1 MSTPGKNIFWLTF
14 SRVTAMVLLLVAYLA
29 LFRYLGEFGTGQHQF
44 VLSYVTIFSVIVD
57 FGIQQYIIKKMSEE
71 PSEVKKYFQNF
82 LVVELVLS
90 FLIYCSMIAIAF
102 YNQYDTVVIQAIA
115 LAGLGMV
122 VNALTYP
129 FLSVMS
135 AFGDLKKVAMIN
147 FLNSLI
153 NVIIIFL
160 TIYFH
165 KYVVFLVSNQVIF
178 GITGI
183 ILYYHFVKKHLPEP
197 DVFGALRRV
206 DFNLL
211 TKILKASFPFALLVG
226 FSTVYNRIDIILIQH
241 TLGFEQTGIYA
252 AAYKFFDLMAFFP
265 SVVSFSLYPLFA
277 SLMAK
282 QAIIEVRGHVEEYL
296 RLMIALALPM
306 AVGGSLL
313 ARPLI
318 TILAGE
324 RFSGGAPV
332 LAVIVWAV
340 AILFI
345 YVVANSLVISQL
357 TRFAVA
363 ITGVNVLVNVVGN
376 IILLP
381 RIGILGAAIMTV
393 VSELLQGV
401 FYFYFVR
408 KLITSFNIFSLFV
421 KPILASAVM
430 GLVIWNVRGF
440 DLAYKLSLVPDSLSH
455 SVFNVFWLISLG
467 GAIYFLVLFILKFF
481 RKQDLLFIK
490 HLAGVRNN

>member
-1 MSTPGKNIFWLTF
+1 
-14 SRVTAMVLLLVAYLA
+14 
-29 LFRYLGEFGTGQHQF
+29 
-44 VLSYVTIFSVIVD
+44 
-57 FGIQQYIIKKMSEE
+57 
-71 PSEVKKYFQNF
+71 
-82 LVVELVLS
+82 
-90 FLIYCSMIAIAF
+90 
-102 YNQYDTVVIQAIA
+102 
-115 LAGLGMV
+115 
-122 VNALTYP
+122 
-129 FLSVMS
+129 
-135 AFGDLKKVAMIN
+135 
-147 FLNSLI
+147 
-153 NVIIIFL
+153 
-160 TIYFH
+160 
-165 KYVVFLVSNQVIF
+165 
-178 GITGI
+178 
-183 ILYYHFVKKHLPEP
+183 
-197 DVFGALRRV
+197 V

-440 DLAYKLSLVPDSLSH
+440 DLAYKLSLVPESLSH